1 MICPEYLTQGLEQVF
16 SHIERERMRGLP
28 ILNEALQVRAVGFRQ
43 WQGRCLGILITPWFM
58 NLMLLPSEGDDWQ
71 NLRIGDKQLHQ
82 LPSGP
87 YEFILGEETGVGRYQ
102 MCSLFSPVFEF
113 ADQETAEATAEA
125 AMAALMD
132 AQNRDDTSTREHEI
146 KRLWNAE
153 PSEQS
158 EPPLEATTDGA
169 ADSEASM
176 TLGERLEQ
184 PLSRRELLRGKLM
197 REPPA

>member
-16 SHIERERMRGLP
+16 SRIERERMQGLP
-28 ILNEALQVRAVGFRQ
+28 ILNKALQVRAVGFRE
-43 WQGRCLGILITPWFM
+43 WQGHCLGVLITPWFM
-58 NLMLLPSEGDDWQ
+58 NLMLLPCEGDDWQ

-102 MCSLFSPVFEF
+102 ICSLFSPVFEF

-132 AQNRDDTSTREHEI
+132 AENRDTISTHEREIE
-146 KRLWNAE
+146 RRWRGDE
-153 PSEQS
+153 EGEGEES
-158 EPPLEATTDGA
+158 EATA
-169 ADSEASM
+169 EALESEESM
-176 TLGERLEQ
+176 TIGERLEQ
-184 PLSRRELLRGKLM
+184 PLSRRDLLRGKLA
-197 REPPA
+197 REPQA

>member
-1 MICPEYLTQGLEQVF
+1 MICPDYLTHGLEQVF
-16 SHIERERMRGLP
+16 SRIERERMQGLP
-28 ILNEALQVRAVGFRQ
+28 ILNKALRVRAVGFCE
-43 WQGRCLGILITPWFM
+43 WQGHCLGVLITPWFM
-58 NLMLLPSEGDDWQ
+58 NLMLLPCEGDDWQ

-132 AQNRDDTSTREHEI
+132 AENRDTISTYEREIE
-146 KRLWNAE
+146 RRWRGDE
-153 PSEQS
+153 EGEES
-158 EPPLEATTDGA
+158 EATA
-169 ADSEASM
+169 EALESEGPI
-176 TLGERLEQ
+176 TIGERLEQ
-184 PLSRRELLRGKLM
+184 PLSRRDLLRGKLA
-197 REPPA
+197 REPQA

>member
-16 SHIERERMRGLP
+16 SRIERERMQGLP
-28 ILNEALQVRAVGFRQ
+28 ILNKALQVRAVGFCE
-43 WQGRCLGILITPWFM
+43 WQGRCLGVLITPWFM
-58 NLMLLPSEGDDWQ
+58 NLMLLPCEGDDWQ

-132 AQNRDDTSTREHEI
+132 AENRDTISTREREI
-146 KRLWNAE
+146 ERRWGGDE
-153 PSEQS
+153 EG
-158 EPPLEATTDGA
+158 EGEEFEATA
-169 ADSEASM
+169 EAFESEESM
-176 TLGERLEQ
+176 TIGERLEQ
-184 PLSRRELLRGKLM
+184 PLSRRDLLRGKLAQ
-197 REPPA
+197 EPQA